1 MQASDRAQHVA
12 SQRIPFGAKW
22 IFLCGVIVFIVYGSL
37 FPFNFAATPAPAS
50 GFYENWNLFKNTS
63 DAIDNF
69 FLFVPMGVAI
79 SVCYR
84 TRTTRLVAT
93 TVLMLVLAVGVQLLQ
108 LYLPGRVSSVTDS
121 IWNVLGTVSGI
132 LIASTVWRWVRP
144 HLLGEGDDHDR
155 FAIVLVLLW
164 LTYESYPFVPTL
176 DIGLLRAHVRSFVLE
191 GGFDFSR
198 FLQHAGAALIAGVAM
213 VRARLLVSHGKSVFL
228 IACLAIFLEIFVTYG
243 SLRRE
248 TLLGIGV
255 GLGLGYAIQVYLANQ
270 ARAVMLV
277 VAFSALAYSVLTPYR
292 GQPLDASFT
301 FTPFSSFLWNTNTKD
316 IPPMAFESL
325 AMGGM
330 LLAALWRNQ
339 GVVRN
344 QLPGIAAVLAVVLA
358 LEGFRVLVMSTH
370 GDTTAILVAIL
381 LALAAVSLRNQGTT
395 QMVSSPDSDQKSS
408 QPLTP
413 LTPLPRRTN
422 GAGYLAAQRLY
433 GLAVLAFIVYVGYA
447 GIEKNATPSS
457 IILWCLGLTFLFAAY
472 RFAIIGLFVFIVIGY
487 GIPPAD
493 GQQYDIFLSLRLM
506 DGIAFMALAAT
517 AVSMLRTRDVPRW
530 QHSISYSSAA
540 FFGWLALCLVIAIA
554 RGTPWG
560 PVFRFDPSTYLQA
573 AAMFYVA
580 LAALKEKSDYLA
592 FAAVVVGTVLTRVIV
607 DGVDRLYLQ
616 GFAGTL
622 LVLALPLCG
631 LGFSNSISRNLSV
644 KIVSGA
650 IAAALIGY
658 LLATQNRNSAVAA
671 VIVGLFAIH
680 QVRTAWWKKVAL
692 VTVMGLALVVLT
704 PEHYQNRFRTLWNT
718 QMTHETAGLDNSTAQ
733 ERLKLW
739 DAALRMSKEH
749 PVVGIGPGNYAH
761 FLKTYLPGTGRL
773 DSHNSYLQML
783 AETGWPGLA
792 LYVLFFGLILVVLNR
807 IRNADPN
814 GWRGNFARW
823 AQLTIV
829 AYLALGFFKSRT
841 DLVLA
846 YIFAG
851 ATLALDFSRLNRG
864 IRPAKSDPHA
874 VIQTRDGIN

>member
-1 MQASDRAQHVA
+1 M
-12 SQRIPFGAKW
+12 
-22 IFLCGVIVFIVYGSL
+22 CGVIVFIVYGSL

-50 GFYENWNLFKNTS
+50 GFYENWNLFINTS

-69 FLFVPMGVAI
+69 FLFVPMGIAI
-79 SVCYR
+79 SVCYT

-121 IWNVLGTVSGI
+121 IWNVLGTASGM
-132 LIASTVWRWVRP
+132 LIASTVWHRIRP
-144 HLLGEGDDHDR
+144 HLLRQSGDRDR
-155 FAIVLVLLW
+155 FAIILILLW

-176 DIGLLRAHVRSFVLE
+176 DIGLLRAHVKSFFLE
-191 GGFDFSR
+191 GGIDFSR
-198 FLQHAGAALIAGVAM
+198 FFQHAGAALIAGVAV
-213 VRARLLVSHGKSVFL
+213 VRARLLVSPGRSVFL
-228 IACLAIFLEIFVTYG
+228 IGGLALFLEIFVAYG

-248 TLLGIGV
+248 TLLGIV
-255 GLGLGYAIQVYLANQ
+255 AGLGLGYAIQVYLANQ
-270 ARAVMLV
+270 ARAVVLV
-277 VAFSALAYSVLTPYR
+277 VAFSAIAYSVLTPYR

-301 FTPFSSFLWNTNTKD
+301 VTPFSSFLWNTNTKD

-325 AMGGM
+325 AIGGL

-339 GVVRN
+339 GVARN
-344 QLPGIAAVLAVVLA
+344 QLPGIAAVLAVVLVM
-358 LEGFRVLVMSTH
+358 EGFRVLVMSIH
-370 GDTTAILVAIL
+370 GDTTAILVAVL
-381 LALAAVSLRNQGTT
+381 LALAAVSLR
-395 QMVSSPDSDQKSS
+395 S
-408 QPLTP
+408 QPATRMSYSPNPGSDSGPP
-413 LTPLPRRTN
+413 LIRQANRSY
-422 GAGYLAAQRLY
+422 YLAGRVLY
-433 GLAVLAFIVYVGYA
+433 CAAVAAFIVYEGYA
-447 GIEKNATPSS
+447 AIEKNATPSS

-472 RFAIIGLFVFIVIGY
+472 RFAIIGLFVFVVIGY
-487 GIPPAD
+487 GIPPSD

-506 DGIAFMALAAT
+506 DGIAFLALAAT
-517 AVSMLRTRDVPRW
+517 AVSMLRTRDLPPW
-530 QHSISYSSAA
+530 QHSIFYSSMA

-554 RGTPWG
+554 KGTAWG
-560 PVFRFDPSTYLQA
+560 PVLRFDPSTYLQA
-573 AAMFYVA
+573 AAMFFVA
-580 LAALKEKSDYLA
+580 LVALKEKSDYLA
-592 FAAVVVGTVLTRVIV
+592 FAAVVVGTVLVRVFV

-631 LGFSNSISRNLSV
+631 LGFSNSISRNLAV
-644 KIVSGA
+644 KIVSGV
-650 IAAALIGY
+650 IAAALFGY

-704 PEHYQNRFRTLWNT
+704 PEHYQNRFRTLWNP

-739 DAALRMSKEH
+739 DAALRMSKDH
-749 PVVGIGPGNYAH
+749 PFVGIGPGNYAH

-792 LYVLFFGLILVVLNR
+792 LYVLLFALILAVLNR
-807 IRNADPN
+807 IRNSDPH

-864 IRPAKSDPHA
+864 IRPAKSEPHA
-874 VIQTRDGIN
+874 VTKTRDAIN

>member
-1 MQASDRAQHVA
+1 MQASDRAPHAA

-22 IFLCGVIVFIVYGSL
+22 TFLCAVIVFIVYGSL

-50 GFYENWNLFKNTS
+50 GFYENWNLFNNTS

-69 FLFVPMGVAI
+69 LLFIPMGIAI
-79 SVCYR
+79 SVCYT

-93 TVLMLVLAVGVQLLQ
+93 TVLMLVLAIGVQLLQ

-121 IWNVLGTVSGI
+121 IWNVLGTVSGMF
-132 LIASTVWRWVRP
+132 IASAVWHRIRP
-144 HLLGEGDDHDR
+144 HLLTQGGDHDR
-155 FAIVLVLLW
+155 FAIILILLW

-176 DIGLLRAHVRSFVLE
+176 DIGLLRGHVKSFLA

-198 FLQHAGAALIAGVAM
+198 FFQHAGAAVIAGAAV
-213 VRARLLVSHGKSVFL
+213 VRARLLVSPGKSVFL
-228 IACLAIFLEIFVTYG
+228 IGSLALFLEIFVAYG

-255 GLGLGYAIQVYLANQ
+255 GLGLGYAIQIYLANQ

-325 AMGGM
+325 AIGGM

-339 GVVRN
+339 GVARN

-358 LEGFRVLVMSTH
+358 MEGFRVLVMSTH

-381 LALAAVSLRNQGTT
+381 LALAGASLRNQPATPT
-395 QMVSSPDSDQKSS
+395 SSAQHSGHESGPS
-408 QPLTP
+408 LTRQ
-413 LTPLPRRTN
+413 TRGSN
-422 GAGYLAAQRLY
+422 YLAARGLY
-433 GLAVLAFIVYVGYA
+433 WAAVGAFMVYEGYA
-447 GIEKNATPSS
+447 AVEKNATPSS

-487 GIPPAD
+487 GIPPND

-506 DGIAFMALAAT
+506 DGIAFLALAAT
-517 AVSMLRTRDVPRW
+517 AVSMLRTRDLPRW
-530 QHSISYSSAA
+530 QHSISYSSIA

-631 LGFSNSISRNLSV
+631 LGFSNSISRNLAV
-644 KIVSGA
+644 KMVSGA
-650 IAAALIGY
+650 IATALFGY

-692 VTVMGLALVVLT
+692 VTVMGLTLVVLT
-704 PEHYQNRFRTLWNT
+704 PEHYQNRFRTLWNP

-739 DAALRMSKEH
+739 DAAWQMSKEH

-783 AETGWPGLA
+783 AETGWLGLA
-792 LYVLFFGLILVVLNR
+792 LYLLFFALILAVLNR

-851 ATLALDFSRLNRG
+851 ATLALDFSRLNKG
-864 IRPAKSDPHA
+864 IRPAKPEPRA